1 MKWFYDLKIAHKL
14 NAAFLVVL
22 VFIVAL
28 GGFSLVQLEQVNK
41 TSTELARDWMPG
53 VESLGKISL
62 ALARSRSFDMQ
73 QLLTDDKKEEQA
85 SRERATKQMAL
96 LEKEVARYQSLI
108 SEPREKE
115 IFPEFARNMDAYKA
129 AHERMDKLFSQG
141 QKQAGHEVLSTSSTA
156 VYRKLQDQINE
167 LTEINAKG
175 AAASALE
182 ATRVYEQARLAIAG
196 LIACC
201 IVLALSLSWWI
212 ARLVAR
218 PLTHAVTIARQV
230 ADGDLTAR
238 IPDNAGRDE
247 TGQLMTALKQMND
260 NLLKIVHEVRM
271 GTDTIST
278 ASAEIASGNM
288 DLSSRTEQQAGAL
301 EETASAMEE
310 LTSTVRQNSDNARQA
325 NQLAVSASEVA
336 QAGGQV
342 VSKVV
347 HTMGAINESSRKIVD
362 IIAVIDGIAFQ
373 TNILALNAAVEAARA
388 GEQGRGFA
396 VVASEVRSLAQRSAS
411 AAREIKTLIDDSV
424 AKVET
429 GTQLVGEAGQTMDEV
444 VASVKRVSD
453 IVAEITA
460 AGAEQSQGI
469 EQINN
474 AVTHMDE
481 NTQQNAALVEQAAAA
496 AKALQEQAA
505 RLTQTVGVFRLDS
518 SAAMVPASTSPA
530 PTAQPAMR
538 TAAPRD
544 VTPARAAVSAPRAK
558 AIARPAPAATP
569 AAPTRRPQ
577 DSGDDGDWEQF

>member
-1 MKWFYDLKIAHKL
+1 MKWFYDLKIANKL

-22 VFIVAL
+22 AFIIAL
-28 GGFSLVQLEQVNK
+28 GGFSIAQLAGVNK
-41 TSTELARDWMPG
+41 AASDVSSNWLPSINALSR
-53 VESLGKISL
+53 ISL

-73 QLLTDDKKEEQA
+73 QLLTDDKKEELV
-85 SRERATKQMAL
+85 SRERADKQMAIL
-96 LEKEVARYQSLI
+96 AKEMAQYGTLV

-115 IFPEFARNMDAYKA
+115 LYPEMQRNIAAYQE
-129 AHERMDKLFSQG
+129 AHVRIVKLFEEG
-141 QKQAGHEVLSTSSTA
+141 QKQAGHALLNTSSTP

-167 LTEINAKG
+167 LTEVNNKG
-175 AAASALE
+175 AIASEQQASQVYQRAQMAIIGLVGSCIAL
-182 ATRVYEQARLAIAG
+182 AML
-196 LIACC
+196 
-201 IVLALSLSWWI
+201 LSWWI
-212 ARLVAR
+212 ARLVSR
-218 PLTHAVTIARQV
+218 PLIQAVSIARQV
-230 ADGDLTAR
+230 AEGDLTAR
-238 IPDNAGRDE
+238 IPDNTGRDE
-247 TGQLMTALKQMND
+247 TAQLMAALKQMND
-260 NLLKIVHEVRM
+260 NLLNIVQEVRT

-278 ASAEIASGNM
+278 ASAEIATGNM

-342 VSKVV
+342 VGKVV
-347 HTMGAINESSRKIVD
+347 HTMDAINESSRKIAD
-362 IIAVIDGIAFQ
+362 IISVIDGIAFQ

-411 AAREIKTLIDDSV
+411 AAHEIKALIDDSV
-424 AKVET
+424 AKVDT
-429 GTQLVGEAGQTMDEV
+429 GTKLVGEAGQTMNEV

-474 AVTHMDE
+474 AVVQMDE

-496 AKALQEQAA
+496 AKALQEQAT
-505 RLTQTVGVFRLDS
+505 RLSQTVGVFRLDAS
-518 SAAMVPASTSPA
+518 VVPATVHAKHAKAAMATAAARDITPARPA
-530 PTAQPAMR
+530 V
-538 TAAPRD
+538 AAPR
-544 VTPARAAVSAPRAK
+544 TPSIARSAPA
-558 AIARPAPAATP
+558 ARPATP
-569 AAPTRRPQ
+569 AKSQ
-577 DSGDDGDWEQF
+577 HDSADNGDWEQF

>member
-1 MKWFYDLKIAHKL
+1 MKWFYDLKIANKL

-22 VFIVAL
+22 AFIIAL
-28 GGFSLVQLEQVNK
+28 GGFSVAQLAEVNK
-41 TSTELARDWMPG
+41 AANDVSSNWLPSISTLSR
-53 VESLGKISL
+53 ISL

-73 QLLTDDKKEEQA
+73 QLLTDDKKEELA
-85 SRERATKQMAL
+85 SRERADKQMAIL
-96 LEKEVARYQSLI
+96 AKEMAQYGTLV

-115 IFPEFARNMDAYKA
+115 LYPEMQRNIAAYQE
-129 AHERMDKLFSQG
+129 AHVRIVKLFEEG
-141 QKQAGHEVLSTSSTA
+141 QKQAGYAILSTSSTE

-167 LTEINAKG
+167 LTEVNNKG
-175 AAASALE
+175 AVASEQQASK
-182 ATRVYEQARLAIAG
+182 VYQRARLAIIG
-196 LIACC
+196 LVGSCV
-201 IVLALSLSWWI
+201 VLAMLLSWWI
-212 ARLVAR
+212 ARLVSR
-218 PLTHAVTIARQV
+218 PLTQAVSIARQV
-230 ADGDLTAR
+230 AEGDLTAR
-238 IPDNAGRDE
+238 IPDNTGRDE
-247 TGQLMTALKQMND
+247 TAQLMAALKQMND
-260 NLLKIVHEVRM
+260 NLLNIVQEVRT

-278 ASAEIASGNM
+278 ASAEIATGNM

-342 VSKVV
+342 VGKVV
-347 HTMGAINESSRKIVD
+347 HTMDAINESSRKIAD
-362 IIAVIDGIAFQ
+362 IISVIDGIAFQ

-411 AAREIKTLIDDSV
+411 AAHEIKALIDDSV
-424 AKVET
+424 AKVDT
-429 GTQLVGEAGQTMDEV
+429 GTKLVGEAGQTMNEV

-474 AVTHMDE
+474 AVVQMDE

-496 AKALQEQAA
+496 AKALQEQAT
-505 RLTQTVGVFRLDS
+505 RLSQTVGVFRLDAS
-518 SAAMVPASTSPA
+518 DVPATVHAKHAKAAMVTAAARDITPARPA
-530 PTAQPAMR
+530 V
-538 TAAPRD
+538 AAPR
-544 VTPARAAVSAPRAK
+544 TPSIARSAPA
-558 AIARPAPAATP
+558 ARPATP
-569 AAPTRRPQ
+569 AKSQ
-577 DSGDDGDWEQF
+577 HDSADNGDWEQF

>member
-1 MKWFYDLKIAHKL
+1 MKWFYDLKIASKL

-22 VFIVAL
+22 LFIVAL
-28 GGFSLVQLEQVNK
+28 GGFSVAQLAEVNK
-41 TSTELARDWMPG
+41 AANDVSANWLPSINTLSR
-53 VESLGKISL
+53 ISL

-85 SRERATKQMAL
+85 SRERADKQMDILA
-96 LEKEVARYQSLI
+96 KEMTHYGTLV

-115 IFPEFARNMDAYKA
+115 IYPDLQRNIAAYQDA
-129 AHERMDKLFSQG
+129 HVRITKLFEQG
-141 QKQAGHEVLSTSSTA
+141 QKPAGHDVLNTSSTP

-167 LTEINAKG
+167 LTSVNIKG
-175 AAASALE
+175 AAASEVQA
-182 ATRVYEQARLAIAG
+182 RQVYERARLAIIG
-196 LIACC
+196 LITSC
-201 IVLALSLSWWI
+201 IALAMLLSWWI
-212 ARLVAR
+212 ARLVSR
-218 PLTHAVTIARQV
+218 PLVNAVAIARQV
-230 ADGDLTAR
+230 AEGDLTAH
-238 IPDNAGRDE
+238 IPENTGRDE
-247 TGQLMTALKQMND
+247 TAQLTAALKQMND
-260 NLLKIVHEVRM
+260 NLLKIVQEVRV

-278 ASAEIASGNM
+278 ASAEIATGNM

-342 VSKVV
+342 VGKVV
-347 HTMGAINESSRKIVD
+347 HTMDAINESSRKIVD

-411 AAREIKTLIDDSV
+411 AAHEIKALIDDSV
-424 AKVET
+424 AKVDT
-429 GTQLVGEAGQTMDEV
+429 GTKLVGEAGQTMDEV

-474 AVTHMDE
+474 AVTQMDE

-505 RLTQTVGVFRLDS
+505 RLSQTVGVFRLDDRHV
-518 SAAMVPASTSPA
+518 AASV
-530 PTAQPAMR
+530 Q
-538 TAAPRD
+538 AAPVR
-544 VTPARAAVSAPRAK
+544 PARAASAPRDITPARP
-558 AIARPAPAATP
+558 AVAAPRARNIAQPAPAA
-569 AAPTRRPQ
+569 RPGAQ
-577 DSGDDGDWEQF
+577 ARSQHDSADNGDWEQF

>member
-14 NAAFLVVL
+14 NAGFLVVL
-22 VFIVAL
+22 MFIVAL
-28 GGFSLVQLEQVNK
+28 GGFSIAQLAQVNQS
-41 TSTELARDWMPG
+41 STDIARNWLPSIDTL
-53 VESLGKISL
+53 SKISL

-73 QLLTDDKKEEQA
+73 QVLTEDKKEEQA
-85 SRERATKQMAL
+85 ARERGNKQMAV
-96 LEKEVARYQSLI
+96 LEKEVAHYGSLI

-115 IFPEFARNMDAYKA
+115 LYPEIQRNIAAYKA
-129 AHERMDKLFSQG
+129 AHDRMEKLFIDG
-141 QKQAGHEVLSTSSTA
+141 QKQAAYAVLMTDSTP

-167 LTEINAKG
+167 LSEVNSKG
-175 AAASALE
+175 AAVSEQQAS
-182 ATRVYEQARLAIAG
+182 TVYEQARMAIFA
-196 LIACC
+196 LIATCV
-201 IVLALSLSWWI
+201 VLAMTLSWWI

-218 PLTHAVTIARQV
+218 PLTQAVSIARQV
-230 ADGDLTAR
+230 AEGDLTAR
-238 IPDNAGRDE
+238 IPENTGRDE
-247 TGQLMTALKQMND
+247 TAQLMGALKQMND
-260 NLLKIVHEVRM
+260 NLLTIVQEVRI

-278 ASAEIASGNM
+278 ASAEIATGNM

-325 NQLAVSASEVA
+325 NQLAVTASEVA

-342 VSKVV
+342 VGKVV
-347 HTMGAINESSRKIVD
+347 HTMDAINESSRKIAD
-362 IIAVIDGIAFQ
+362 IIGVIDGIAFQ

-411 AAREIKTLIDDSV
+411 AAHEIKALIDDSV
-424 AKVET
+424 SKVDT
-429 GTQLVGEAGQTMDEV
+429 GTKLVGEAGQTMDEV

-474 AVTHMDE
+474 AVVHMDE

-505 RLTQTVGVFRLDS
+505 RLSQTVGVFRLDAS
-518 SAAMVPASTSPA
+518 DVPATVSA
-530 PTAQPAMR
+530 KPTMMS
-538 TAAPRD
+538 AAPRNI
-544 VTPARAAVSAPRAK
+544 TPARPAVSAARPK
-558 AIARPAPAATP
+558 AIAPSAPAARPSAP
-569 AAPTRRPQ
+569 AKSQ
-577 DSGDDGDWEQF
+577 HDSADNGDWEQF